1 MSFYARGKCS
11 SDLLCPDDTTTP
23 ARLSAESHCR
33 ELGTTQKCENADQK
47 ARGVTGTTEN
57 TARGLEK
64 RCRVTDKRLQWTRD
78 SGEQR
83 GGSNRTHTSTHL
95 GEPLG

>member
-1 MSFYARGKCS
+1 MRTQPEVFSEAGRKLTSGPFLSFYARGKCA

-33 ELGTTQKCENADQK
+33 ELGTMQKGGNADQK

-64 RCRVTDKRLQWTRD
+64 RCR
-78 SGEQR
+78 GY
-83 GGSNRTHTSTHL
+83 
-95 GEPLG
+95 